1 MIISNIALEAIGGS
15 IGAIIRFLISEL
27 FKYFNNSYAP
37 LSTLIINVTG
47 SFLIGL
53 LFGWLSTCSYAHET
67 KNSLMLFI
75 MTGILGGFTT
85 FSTFSLDFLK
95 YIMNG
100 NYIIGFSYI
109 IASIVFGLIMVFA
122 GYKLTS

>member
-1 MIISNIALEAIGGS
+1 MTISNIAFVAIGGA

-27 FKYFNNSYAP
+27 FKYFNSSYAP

-53 LFGWLSTCSYAHET
+53 IFGWLSTCSFAETT
-67 KNSLMLFI
+67 KNSLVLFL

-95 YIMNG
+95 QIENG
-100 NYIIGFSYI
+100 NYVIGFSYI
-109 IASIVFGLIMVFA
+109 IASVVFGLTMVFA